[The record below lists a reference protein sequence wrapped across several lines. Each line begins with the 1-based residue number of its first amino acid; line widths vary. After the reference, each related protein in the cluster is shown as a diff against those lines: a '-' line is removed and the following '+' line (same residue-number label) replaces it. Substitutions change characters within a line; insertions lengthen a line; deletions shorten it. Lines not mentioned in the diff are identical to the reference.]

1 MARLRTREN
10 PQPRNDTH
18 SLNAAFVAKLR
29 IRRKKYTSDSGVLSA
44 AQGRHPQVADTR
56 ADIFAV
62 AHTLARVAESR
73 GGFPCV
79 RPHTRRFP
87 PRNPRFTFDADFLS
101 VCDCWTGG
109 EAHSFPYLSIPYIF
123 FYPFLC
129 LVSIPTVFTVKSIA
143 CVPAWEC
150 LRVWKA
156 NDDVSYQA

>member
-1 MARLRTREN
+1 M
-10 PQPRNDTH
+10 
-18 SLNAAFVAKLR
+18 
-29 IRRKKYTSDSGVLSA
+29 SA

-87 PRNPRFTFDADFLS
+87 PRNPRFTFDADFLC

-109 EAHSFPYLSIPYIF
+109 EAHSFPYLSIPYLF
-123 FYPFLC
+123 FYPFLS
-129 LVSIPTVFTVKSIA
+129 LVSLPTVFTVKSIA
-143 CVPAWEC
+143 YVPAWEC
-150 LRVWKA
+150 LRVWKRMTMCHTRHKA
-156 NDDVSYQA
+156 LVLSLDQPWRHRNASYFRAWSRYHEKSK